1 MRSYAQVLSTDLG
14 RLERIQADRSC
25 EAARLPK
32 LESSRFLVMCTA
44 RRTDSF
50 RGRPGSMSRS
60 AWCNKVV
67 YPSWSACH
75 MMFGVSRVS
84 SYFGSSSSNIAVA
97 QIAKTPKLP
106 CGEWSLPRA
115 GSTRLD
121 GTRTELTNTAA
132 VVIAINKVCPRA
144 LCRGLG
150 FGVTAV
156 SCSVFGCGNVV
167 MILCSPLV
175 RPQRDRS
182 YGR

>member
-121 GTRTELTNTAA
+121 GTRTELT
-132 VVIAINKVCPRA
+132 KHGRGGDCHQQGLSPRP
-144 LCRGLG
+144 LSWLGVRSHSGLLQRLRVRQRGDDFVLATG
-150 FGVTAV
+150 PSTT
-156 SCSVFGCGNVV
+156 
-167 MILCSPLV
+167 
-175 RPQRDRS
+175 
-182 YGR
+182 